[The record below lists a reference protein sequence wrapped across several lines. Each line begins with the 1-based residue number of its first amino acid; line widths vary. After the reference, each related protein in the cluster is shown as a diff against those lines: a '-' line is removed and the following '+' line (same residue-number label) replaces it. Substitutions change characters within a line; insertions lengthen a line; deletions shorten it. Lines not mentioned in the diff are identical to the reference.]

1 MSRFNVMPRA
11 YRRQLQA
18 ADEANVQRATQ
29 QHGDD
34 DLPTGTAGILRGIP
48 VAAPGVPGV
57 MRGTSPLGELMAKAW
72 RED

>member
-18 ADEANVQRATQ
+18 TDLEHVQRITRTQ
-29 QHGDD
+29 AD
-34 DLPTGTAGILRGIP
+34 DLPTGSAGILRGIP

-57 MRGTSPLGELMAKAW
+57 MRGSSPLGELMA
-72 RED
+72 RQPHDD